1 MTGIK
6 LVAKLI
12 KALRSNASPGQIAWG
27 FALGMIIGLT
37 PLWSLHN
44 AFLVVII
51 LIFNVNLAMSIFAF
65 LLFSLFA
72 WALDPY
78 FHQLG
83 YYLLVDVEA
92 LRDFYIAMYNAPV
105 IGLSRFNNTVVMGSL
120 FTAILA
126 LIPVVPF
133 LSRFVLFYREKI
145 DPKITKLKIVQLIKG
160 SKLYGLYEKFS
171 GPEV

>member
-65 LLFSLFA
+65 LLFSLS
-72 WALDPY
+72 P
-78 FHQLG
+78 
-83 YYLLVDVEA
+83 
-92 LRDFYIAMYNAPV
+92 
-105 IGLSRFNNTVVMGSL
+105 GL
-120 FTAILA
+120 
-126 LIPVVPF
+126 LIPTSISWVITC
-133 LSRFVLFYREKI
+133 LSM
-145 DPKITKLKIVQLIKG
+145 
-160 SKLYGLYEKFS
+160 
-171 GPEV
+171 